1 MRIEKDLNIIAKN
14 AEKRYEKNMKFRTY
28 LKNKDIELDRM
39 DEIVH
44 EIYDKVITQIDCT
57 ECANCCIELETSL
70 YKAELEKILI
80 SLKLD
85 FNDFISQHADI
96 DNEEKDKYHL
106 KNKPCHFLKDKKCS
120 VYELRPEE
128 CRTYPHLDK
137 DGFVFRLFGV
147 VDNYAICP
155 IVYNVFEQLKQRFNF
170 R

>member
-1 MRIEKDLNIIAKN
+1 MQIEKDLNIIAKN
-14 AEKRYEKNMKFRTY
+14 AEYRYEKNMKFRAY
-28 LKNKDIELDRM
+28 LKNKDIKLERM

-44 EIYDKVITQIDCT
+44 EVYKDVVSQIDCT

-70 YKAELEKILI
+70 YKDELEKILN

-85 FNDFISQHADI
+85 FKGFASQHADP
-96 DNEEKDKYHL
+96 DNEEKDKYNL
-106 KNKPCHFLKDKKCS
+106 KNKPCYFLNDKKCS

-128 CRTYPHLDK
+128 CKTYPHLDK

-155 IVYNVFEQLKQRFNF
+155 IVYNVYEELKQRFNF